1 MLTSRPSNLNY
12 WALILF
18 NLELLMA
25 KTVRK
30 KPLRTAKK
38 VLSSP
43 FSIYWKKENYIILIT
58 AAVLLIV
65 GYFVMSIDPW
75 NSTPAIVVSP
85 IILLI
90 VYIFIVPAAILFRK
104 KDMVDKTKGEEI
116 ASGKG

>member
-1 MLTSRPSNLNY
+1 
-12 WALILF
+12 
-18 NLELLMA
+18 MA
-25 KTVRK
+25 KTVKK

-38 VLSSP
+38 ALASP
-43 FSIYWKKENYIILIT
+43 FSIYWTKENYIILIT
-58 AAVLLIV
+58 AAVLLII

-104 KDMVDKTKGEEI
+104 KNGNNKTEGEEI